1 MDTAEQLEGV
11 AGTLL
16 RMIDNPGRLDGLQW
30 QLDRY
35 CHRLRNRLNSLKLS
49 LYLARRL
56 DQAAPVAWEDADAN
70 YRRMEVLIEHLQ
82 AVVTPLRLAPIEID
96 LLAWLAEA
104 MPCWRRALEAGG
116 LSMAGEGPD
125 GPLPVRFDTTRFS
138 QAIAPLIEA
147 WARPGA
153 EGSTVRLRWGADGE
167 CCALEFAADGPVG
180 PRLVGALGAADGL
193 ALPRLARV
201 LQAHGG
207 RLDIRDGRAPSL
219 RLRWP
224 AEPPRA

>member
-16 RMIDNPGRLDGLQW
+16 RMIDDPGRLDGLQR

-56 DQAAPVAWEDADAN
+56 DQTAPVAWEDADSN

-82 AVVTPLRLAPIEID
+82 AVVTPLRLAPIEVD
-96 LLAWLAEA
+96 LAAWLAEA
-104 MPCWRRALEAGG
+104 IPCWRRLLEAGG
-116 LSMAGEGPD
+116 LAMAAEGPD
-125 GPLPVRFDTTRFS
+125 GPLPARFDTTRLS
-138 QAIAPLIEA
+138 QAIDPLVEA

-153 EGSTVRLRWGADGE
+153 ENSAIRLRWGADSEG
-167 CCALEFAADGPVG
+167 CTLEFAAEGPVG
-180 PRLVGALGAADGL
+180 PRLAGALGAADGL

-207 RLDIRDGRAPSL
+207 RLELRDGREPSL

-224 AEPPRA
+224 AEPARA